1 MNDNRPIEDMECQE
15 DNGLLE
21 DGEVVPE
28 SDEDVLSD
36 MDNDDYNYKPQYSH
50 RGNRQRVSLIYPT

>member
-15 DNGLLE
+15 DNDLLE

-28 SDEDVLSD
+28 SDEGDLSD
-36 MDNDDYNYKPQYSH
+36 MDDDE
-50 RGNRQRVSLIYPT
+50 